1 MLIIITL
8 NSKVY
13 LTKLTST
20 TKILIW
26 VHLIKSVMAPEYIMY
41 LSAFIYI
48 LNFPDYLSFSRLKMF
63 LLLIG

>member
-20 TKILIW
+20 TKVLIW
-26 VHLIKSVMAPEYIMY
+26 VHLTKSVMASEYIMY

>member
-20 TKILIW
+20 TKVLIW
-26 VHLIKSVMAPEYIMY
+26 VHLTKSVMALEYIMY

-48 LNFPDYLSFSRLKMF
+48 FNFPDYLSFSRLKMF